1 MASTLGKLVAIAT
14 RTEKKVDNVI
24 DQGTN
29 LSQAFNNE
37 SASPM
42 LSTVRIRATRA
53 VRPRGA
59 GQPVPGGG
67 ALL

>member
-1 MASTLGKLVAIAT
+1 MAIAT

-53 VRPRGA
+53 VYDPEAQGSRS
-59 GQPVPGGG
+59 PGGG